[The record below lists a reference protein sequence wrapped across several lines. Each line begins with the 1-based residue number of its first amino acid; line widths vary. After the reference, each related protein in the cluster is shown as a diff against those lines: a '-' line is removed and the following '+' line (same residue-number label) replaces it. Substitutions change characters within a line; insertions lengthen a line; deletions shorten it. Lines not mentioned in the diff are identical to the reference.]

1 MQRRYGGTVSV
12 QHPPFFCVSC
22 GDEKYLHTDAFWG
35 GWVNCNRAHEIE
47 FAKATGLQEGGELV
61 VNDWKKKGYKDA
73 KIELGKRERDH
84 LASL

>member
-1 MQRRYGGTVSV
+1 MNFAYYRS
-12 QHPPFFCVSC
+12 
-22 GDEKYLHTDAFWG
+22 
-35 GWVNCNRAHEIE
+35 HEIE

-61 VNDWKKKGYKDA
+61 VNDWKKEGYKDA